1 MVSGKVVTFMFTVFV
16 VLKGDTRLYIT
27 TPDNFSRALQE
38 LHLVTED
45 VFFQNVSLE
54 RLLFLKDGK
63 FHYIRI
69 G

>member
-1 MVSGKVVTFMFTVFV
+1 VFV
-16 VLKGDTRLYIT
+16 VLSGGTRIYIT
-27 TPDNFSRALQE
+27 TPDNFSKALQE
-38 LHLVTED
+38 LNLVTED

-63 FHYIRI
+63 FDYIRI